1 MIFLDTNV
9 ISEMLRLGGSQ
20 AVNDWLARHDAEL
33 AVSTVALAELY
44 AGVEKIRPGERSQRL
59 EAGLGEWR
67 RRLADRIFSFTE
79 AAAQDY
85 GLLVGAAARQ
95 GIAVSMPDGMIAAI
109 ARVHGGRLAT
119 RNVRGFTAL
128 GLELINPWEL

>member
-9 ISEMLRLGGSQ
+9 ISETLRLGGSQ
-20 AVNDWLARHDAEL
+20 AVDDWLARHDAEL

-44 AGVEKIRPGERSQRL
+44 AGVEKIRPGERSLRL

-67 RRLADRIFSFTE
+67 RRLADRIFAFTE

-85 GLLVGAAARQ
+85 GVLVGTAARQ
-95 GIAVSMPDGMIAAI
+95 SIAVSMPDGMIAAV

-119 RNVRGFTAL
+119 RNIRDFAAL